1 MKKKL
6 GGLERK
12 TVLNIDLAISVMKIN
27 ETLRMIANGNVCLL
41 TDPWQFDNGKLRENA
56 LTCSAMVNLRVSNN
70 FLLNESMKA
79 GA

>member
-27 ETLRMIANGNVCLL
+27 ETLRMIANGHNCLV
-41 TDPWQFDNGKLRENA
+41 TDPW
-56 LTCSAMVNLRVSNN
+56 
-70 FLLNESMKA
+70 
-79 GA
+79 